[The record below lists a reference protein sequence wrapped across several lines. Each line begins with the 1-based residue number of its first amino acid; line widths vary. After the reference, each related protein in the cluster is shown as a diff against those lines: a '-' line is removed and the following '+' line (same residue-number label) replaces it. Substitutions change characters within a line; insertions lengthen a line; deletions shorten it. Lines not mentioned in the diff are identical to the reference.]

1 MKLIILDR
9 DGVINQDSDLYIKS
23 PEEWIPLP
31 GSLEAIARLNQWGYR
46 VVVCTNQSG
55 IGRGLYGMDTL
66 NAIHDKMIKMASHAG
81 GSIDAI
87 FFCPHT
93 NADNCDCRKP
103 KAGMLKEIRLKP
115 RIAAH
120 DLDTKIKH
128 VEEFLQKHDKV
139 RVTVIF
145 RGRENQHKDIGR
157 GLLSSILER
166 LASLAAAEGN
176 IQTMGNRMSMTLIP
190 KH

>member
-1 MKLIILDR
+1 MVRLIDSDGTMVGIKQISEALGIARTRGLDLIEIAPQAKPPVCKILDYNKYCYTQEKQQR
-9 DGVINQDSDLYIKS
+9 
-23 PEEWIPLP
+23 
-31 GSLEAIARLNQWGYR
+31 EA
-46 VVVCTNQSG
+46 
-55 IGRGLYGMDTL
+55 
-66 NAIHDKMIKMASHAG
+66 
-81 GSIDAI
+81 
-87 FFCPHT
+87 
-93 NADNCDCRKP
+93 RKKQ